1 MEAKL
6 CDLVCFTGLSLCLL
20 ARAEVTC
27 LGTWVTRPSE
37 STVIRPRLPRL
48 SAPAE
53 CLVST
58 TPTLRGQVRQVS
70 SQIQSLP
77 VRSVESWPVGIA
89 RYGYVID
96 HPLVTQILRS

>member
-6 CDLVCFTGLSLCLL
+6 CDLACLTGLSLCRL

-27 LGTWVTRPSE
+27 LGTWVTRPSQ

-48 SAPAE
+48 SAAPAA

-58 TPTLRGQVRQVS
+58 TPTLSSGQVRD
-70 SQIQSLP
+70 
-77 VRSVESWPVGIA
+77 W
-89 RYGYVID
+89 D
-96 HPLVTQILRS
+96 N